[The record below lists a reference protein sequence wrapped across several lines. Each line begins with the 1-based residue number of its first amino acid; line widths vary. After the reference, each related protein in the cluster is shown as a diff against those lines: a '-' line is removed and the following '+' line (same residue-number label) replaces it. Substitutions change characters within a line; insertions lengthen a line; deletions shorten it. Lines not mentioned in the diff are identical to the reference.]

1 MSQFYCFTCDRY
13 RDSNEE
19 DHADYSGKEII
30 CGDCVDELEEQ
41 INQEHQAWALAIDA
55 DEEEING
62 QVNY

>member
-19 DHADYSGKEII
+19 DHADYSGEEII

-41 INQEHQAWALAIDA
+41 QKEFQAWALAIDA
-55 DEEEING
+55 DEDYIEGLCNE
-62 QVNY
+62 